1 MADPNEQRP
10 IESIKGRWKFVP
22 NDALEG
28 VLALDEHPADEA
40 GHRPVEGS
48 LSDGRRVF
56 GSFEPQGGFFV
67 LVTRVAMAG
76 RGDDLRF
83 DITGKFLLMVGKGV
97 RSANSGRAQALI
109 GNAYR
114 ASNGSD
120 AVTWTRTPFR
130 AERMLPDRQAGRGP

>member
-1 MADPNEQRP
+1 MADPSKLRP
-10 IESIKGRWKFVP
+10 IESMKGSWKFLP

-28 VLALDEHPADEA
+28 VLRLDEQPADEA
-40 GHRPVEGS
+40 GHRAVEGS

-76 RGDDLRF
+76 VGDDLRF
-83 DITGKFLLMVGKGV
+83 GITGRFVLMVGKGV
-97 RSANSGRAQALI
+97 RPANSGRAQALI

-114 ASNGSD
+114 AATGTE
-120 AVTWTRTPFR
+120 AIAWTRTPFR
-130 AERMLPDRQAGRGP
+130 ADRTRLDR